1 MFPKLSRRDNK
12 ILLKTAQ
19 FAYDKLLV
27 EKGDDNTIRQA
38 LREELNQIVTKGST
52 WRVKSICIDLDIVV
66 DSLLD
71 IAHRYSVRFVRGV
84 YGAGV
89 ER

>member
-1 MFPKLSRRDNK
+1 MLSHRDNK

-19 FAYDKLLV
+19 FAFDKLLV

-38 LREELNQIVTKGST
+38 LREELNQIVTKGSALCAE
-52 WRVKSICIDLDIVV
+52 SIHIDLDIVV

-71 IAHRYSVRFVRGV
+71 LAHRYSVHV
-84 YGAGV
+84 V
-89 ER
+89 EYIDGLGIER